1 MKRFKNT
8 LTTKAIVI
16 TSLDGV
22 KFIKSI
28 LGKML
33 FDSLQRT
40 IQYND
45 VMFLT
50 DSVMI
55 VNSYALAEEIAFN
68 IQHEGLEEGGYA
80 SILKV
85 SQTETFE
92 SLTAEEIRYSLF
104 GQK

>member
-16 TSLDGV
+16 TSNEGGQ
-22 KFIKSI
+22 FIKSI
-28 LGKML
+28 LGQMA

-40 IQYND
+40 IDYND
-45 VMFLT
+45 VLFVSDT
-50 DSVMI
+50 IIFVK
-55 VNSYALAEEIAFN
+55 SYALAEEIAFN

-85 SQTETFE
+85 SQSETFE
-92 SLTAEEIRYSLF
+92 ELTAQEITKSLF
-104 GQK
+104 GQ